1 MISPLLLSCLLAFQ
15 WSADDELA
23 RAINHANELFR
34 SQHYEEALQEYL
46 DLYQKNPDNDLLA
59 YNLANAYQVLGMGE
73 KAQELYQAARGGNA
87 KTGDSKAD
95 RVQGGEKPADLALYN
110 SGSAHLEENR
120 FVDAVT
126 NLVDYLKKHP
136 EDMDAKRNLELA
148 LQRMKQQSQEQQQ
161 QDQQDKQEQQ
171 NQQNQEGESP
181 QEQPTGEGDQQQEK
195 PPEGGEQSSAEEQG
209 ESSEPGTPEDRSE
222 RGDQPS
228 PAEQGQEQE
237 TDWNEQMKQ
246 QILQALADQE
256 QKTQAEHRA
265 RKSGPV
271 TRRARDW

>member
-1 MISPLLLSCLLAFQ
+1 MFTLLLTSLWTFQ
-15 WSADDELA
+15 WNSADELS

-34 SQHYEEALQEYL
+34 SQHYQEALQEYL

-73 KAQELYQAARGGNA
+73 KAQELYQAAAKSKGSARGSG
-87 KTGDSKAD
+87 K
-95 RVQGGEKPADLALYN
+95 GGEKPGDLALYN
-110 SGSAHLEENR
+110 SGSAHLEESR

-126 NLVDYLKKHP
+126 NLVDYLKRHP

-148 LQRMKQQSQEQQQ
+148 LQRMEQQSQEQQSERQNQ
-161 QDQQDKQEQQ
+161 QEEQ
-171 NQQNQEGESP
+171 NQQNQEGESS
-181 QEQPTGEGDQQQEK
+181 QEQESEQPAGEGEQQQDQAPENGEPAEGEDQGEPSANRTGEDR
-195 PPEGGEQSSAEEQG
+195 PEEGEQPKQG
-209 ESSEPGTPEDRSE
+209 
-222 RGDQPS
+222 
-228 PAEQGQEQE
+228 EQGQEQE

-256 QKTQAEHRA
+256 QKTQAEHRS

-271 TRRARDW
+271 SRRARDW